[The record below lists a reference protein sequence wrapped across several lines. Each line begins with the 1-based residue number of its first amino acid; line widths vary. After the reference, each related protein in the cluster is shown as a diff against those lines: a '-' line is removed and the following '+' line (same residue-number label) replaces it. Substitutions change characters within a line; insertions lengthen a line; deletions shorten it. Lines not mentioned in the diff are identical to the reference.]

1 MIKTMINLQFDYH
14 DGTAFEYEIED
25 YRIREALEEI
35 LADYLK
41 IEKSKASIFCNF
53 MIDELDLM
61 SALIDFFEDD
71 LIVVFEEEALDYYK
85 ECETFAQAPLGYFGM
100 SERDF
105 I

>member
-41 IEKSKASIFCNF
+41 IGKLKASICCDFI
-53 MIDELDLM
+53 IDELDLM

-71 LIVVFEEEALDYYK
+71 LIAVFEEEAFDYYK
-85 ECETFAQAPLGYFGM
+85 ECEGFSQDPLGYCGM